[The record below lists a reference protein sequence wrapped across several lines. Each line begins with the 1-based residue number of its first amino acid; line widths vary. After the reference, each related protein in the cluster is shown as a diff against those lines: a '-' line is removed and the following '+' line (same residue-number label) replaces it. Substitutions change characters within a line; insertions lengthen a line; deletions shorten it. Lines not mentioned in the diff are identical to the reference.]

1 MAVLH
6 AASMLTCRVSLNTVL
21 WLLPDA
27 LVPAAVSF
35 WHALLAADRRCVH
48 SYAARELTCVPATSD
63 EPSSPQTGDSQQ
75 AFEPAFEPPLR
86 SGEVSQHASEGG
98 HLRGATARDTRPSD
112 VQGAGPGRC
121 LGVALCAL

>member
-1 MAVLH
+1 MLQLVARLV
-6 AASMLTCRVSLNTVL
+6 AAGSTSTVL

-86 SGEVSQHASEGG
+86 SGEVSQHASEG
-98 HLRGATARDTRPSD
+98 ATFAAPQLATLGRRMCK
-112 VQGAGPGRC
+112 APGLGG
-121 LGVALCAL
+121 LGVALCVV